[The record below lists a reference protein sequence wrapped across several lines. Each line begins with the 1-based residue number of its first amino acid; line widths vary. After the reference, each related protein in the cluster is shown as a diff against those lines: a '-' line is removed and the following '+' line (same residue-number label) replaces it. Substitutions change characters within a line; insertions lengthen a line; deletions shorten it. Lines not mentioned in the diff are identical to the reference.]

1 MKTRATSPRTLL
13 IPSAAAFLLLGPGS
27 APAGAQ
33 SGSNPPLVAGPTAG
47 GPRDQANAVQRMFV
61 DDRPVR
67 PDVNPQ
73 IIKGKMMVPVRF
85 VSEYLRIKT
94 DWKTGQ
100 RRATF
105 TTNAPVRRTIVM
117 TAGSTRASLNGEGR
131 ALETAPVVREG
142 RLFIPLRDVER
153 FFGAQVVYN
162 PRNQTVFVKT
172 ARDSTQPSG
181 AAAQGGVGGAGNN
194 STGGAGGNT
203 SPPQR

>member
-1 MKTRATSPRTLL
+1 MNTRILP
-13 IPSAAAFLLLGPGS
+13 AAGALLGATATLFS
-27 APAGAQ
+27 NAPSLWAQ
-33 SGSNPPLVAGPTAG
+33 SGTRPPLVAGPAGG

-61 DDRPVR
+61 NDRPVA

-73 IIKGKMMVPVRF
+73 VMKGKMMVPVRF
-85 VSEYLRIKT
+85 VSEYLGVKT
-94 DWKTGQ
+94 DWKKGM

-117 TAGSTRASLNGEGR
+117 TAGSTRATLNGEGR
-131 ALETAPVVREG
+131 ALETAPMVKDG
-142 RLFIPLRDVER
+142 RLFLPLRDVER

-181 AAAQGGVGGAGNN
+181 AAAQSGVGGAGNS
-194 STGGAGGNT
+194 STGGSGAR
-203 SPPQR
+203 PPR